1 MNPKALD
8 RFLALLPTY
17 DHAKGIPLFDEL
29 AQDPANAGPILNE
42 LLFVVATHEDPQVH
56 TPHGLLTVHA
66 AREALLLT
74 RPPGG
79 TGLLRFLVLY
89 NFSLP
94 KRALRPSEAETRAR
108 SVPPGGVDSMGSAY
122 RKAVSG
128 NMPEQAEA
136 VLLRIAVEHGLEAAT
151 HLVLRTSLDDLG
163 RLGHNLSMAL
173 AYGDT
178 AMFLGL
184 PRGLVPLASVA
195 RSQALL
201 LANASPVVIPEE
213 RTAPEEPADV
223 ALLGELVEAWEFDR
237 VLGVLEALA
246 HGGNAEAAYG
256 PLLVAA
262 SADPGFLG
270 HTLSLVHSARRAASY
285 LSPGENAW
293 LLWKLYR
300 TLTTRF
306 GYPEF
311 LRLGSGVSIDRESVL
326 AALESSLLYKS
337 PPAEAT
343 VRQALEGGVPLAEV
357 LAHVVDFYGRWT
369 VGEKEHTISYLN
381 AALETAGFLGRE
393 QALLPLAI
401 ALSKLPF

>member
-1 MNPKALD
+1 MA
-8 RFLALLPTY
+8 
-17 DHAKGIPLFDEL
+17 
-29 AQDPANAGPILNE
+29 
-42 LLFVVATHEDPQVH
+42 
-56 TPHGLLTVHA
+56 
-66 AREALLLT
+66 
-74 RPPGG
+74 
-79 TGLLRFLVLY
+79 
-89 NFSLP
+89 
-94 KRALRPSEAETRAR
+94 
-108 SVPPGGVDSMGSAY
+108 SAY

-369 VGEKEHTISYLN
+369 VGEKEHTIALLG
-381 AALETAGFLGRE
+381 AAVETARFLGRDE
-393 QALLPLAI
+393 ALLPLAV
-401 ALSKLPF
+401 ALMRLPF